1 MCVLTLAWDIH
12 PDWLLVAAGN
22 RDEAHARPSAPLARW
37 CDGSGVI
44 GGRDLLSG
52 GMWLGVSEPHARFA
66 VVTNV
71 TGQGAPAPDRLS
83 RGGLVHDALVSR
95 TPFEA
100 VQASRYNPFN
110 LIVVAEDR
118 ARERTNR
125 PEPLDRSLARGWHAL
140 SNGLLDAP
148 WDRKE
153 RLTTAAQAWL
163 EAEPRRPE
171 GLLGPLDDR
180 IEGRSADVDR
190 PIFLL
195 NDLYGTRCSTVVA
208 VDRAGRGPIWERRFD
223 ATGAVTGETEIAFHW
238 LI

>member
-22 RDEAHARPSAPLARW
+22 RDEAHARPSAPLTRW
-37 CDGSGVI
+37 HDGSGVI
-44 GGRDLLSG
+44 GGRDLRSG

-71 TGQGAPAPDRLS
+71 TGQGAPDPDRLS

-95 TPFEA
+95 TPFESLEP
-100 VQASRYNPFN
+100 SRFNPFN
-110 LIVVAEDR
+110 LIVVAEDG
-118 ARERTNR
+118 AMEQTNR
-125 PEPLDRSLARGWHAL
+125 PEPLTRSLPSGWHAL

-153 RLTTAAQAWL
+153 RLTAAAQACL
-163 EAEPRRPE
+163 AAASTRPE
-171 GLLGPLDDR
+171 ALLSSLDDR
-180 IEGRSADVDR
+180 RQGR
-190 PIFLL
+190 PIEAGRPVFLL
-195 NDLYGTRCSTVVA
+195 NELYGTRCSTVVA
-208 VDRAGRGPIWERRFD
+208 VDRAGRGRVWERRFD
-223 ATGAVTGETEIAFHW
+223 AAGTVTGETEIAFHW

>member
-1 MCVLTLAWDIH
+1 MCVLTLAWDIL

-37 CDGSGVI
+37 ADGSGLI

-52 GMWLGVSEPHARFA
+52 GMWLGVSEPHPRFA

-71 TGQGAPAPDRLS
+71 TGQGAPDPRRLS
-83 RGGLVHDALVSR
+83 RGGLVQDALVGR
-95 TPFEA
+95 TPFATEP
-100 VQASRYNPFN
+100 SFRYNPFN
-110 LIVVAEDR
+110 LIIVAEDE

-125 PEPLDRSLARGWHAL
+125 PVPLERSLSRGWHAL

-153 RLTTAAQAWL
+153 RLTGAARSRL
-163 EAEPRRPE
+163 EAAPTRPE
-171 GLLGPLDDR
+171 GLLASLDDR
-180 IEGRSADVDR
+180 ENGRPADVDR

-208 VDRAGRGPIWERRFD
+208 VDRTGRGRIWERRFD
-223 ATGAVTGETEIAFHW
+223 ATGAVTGETEIGFHW
-238 LI
+238 LV